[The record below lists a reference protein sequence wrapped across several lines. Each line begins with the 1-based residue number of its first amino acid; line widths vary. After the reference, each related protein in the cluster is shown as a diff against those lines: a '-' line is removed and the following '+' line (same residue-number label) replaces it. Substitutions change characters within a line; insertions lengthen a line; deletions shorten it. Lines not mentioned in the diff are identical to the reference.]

1 MCVCPQTGQS
11 GENLLSLS
19 DAVSQAART
28 AGVKPIT
35 SPEQLQEDLE
45 TQELK
50 EAYSDQVREAPP
62 AARFTPPR
70 PDARVDACR
79 RQPPPDRVNPF
90 PCQVKA
96 DIKRRVREDSDFNSQ
111 QFPNTDRAFSSDS

>member
-1 MCVCPQTGQS
+1 MLSSLPPVKTCVCLQTGQS

-50 EAYSDQVREAPP
+50 EAYSDQVTEPW
-62 AARFTPPR
+62 
-70 PDARVDACR
+70 R
-79 RQPPPDRVNPF
+79 RHMLV
-90 PCQVKA
+90 
-96 DIKRRVREDSDFNSQ
+96 
-111 QFPNTDRAFSSDS
+111 